1 MKERFLDVIKWGLI
15 LVIAGVVFYKI
26 FALTYPNMYPKFEF
40 FEGNK
45 ELQWY
50 RCNKISGEIEQWQS
64 PEINME
70 YGEWESLGPLAEEER
85 LKRLKAE
92 RERKAIDLMET
103 FWGRGRPISELEKSY
118 KDDLLEENLKQVRLE
133 ETLLMM
139 DRVDAELADRRKE
152 AKKSG
157 PIQRESQ

>member
-1 MKERFLDVIKWGLI
+1 
-15 LVIAGVVFYKI
+15 
-26 FALTYPNMYPKFEF
+26 
-40 FEGNK
+40 
-45 ELQWY
+45 
-50 RCNKISGEIEQWQS
+50 
-64 PEINME
+64 ME

-103 FWGRGRPISELEKSY
+103 FWGRGRPISELEKNY
-118 KDDLLEENLKQVRLE
+118 KDDLLEEDLKQVRLE

-152 AKKSG
+152 VKKSG

>member
-1 MKERFLDVIKWGLI
+1 
-15 LVIAGVVFYKI
+15 
-26 FALTYPNMYPKFEF
+26 
-40 FEGNK
+40 
-45 ELQWY
+45 
-50 RCNKISGEIEQWQS
+50 
-64 PEINME
+64 ME
-70 YGEWESLGPLAEEER
+70 YGEWESLGPLTEEER

-103 FWGRGRPISELEKSY
+103 FWGRGRPISELEKNY
-118 KDDLLEENLKQVRLE
+118 RDDLLEEDLKQVRLE

-152 AKKSG
+152 VKKSG

>member
-1 MKERFLDVIKWGLI
+1 M
-15 LVIAGVVFYKI
+15 IAGFVFYEI
-26 FALTYPNMYPKFEF
+26 FALTYSNIYPKFEF
-40 FEGNK
+40 FKGNE

-50 RCNKISGEIEQWQS
+50 RCNKITGEIEQWQS
-64 PEINME
+64 PEIDME
-70 YGEWESLGPLAEEER
+70 YGEWESLAPLAEEER

-92 RERKAIDLMET
+92 RERKAIDLMDT
-103 FWGRGRPISELEKSY
+103 FWGRGRPISELEKNY
-118 KDDLLEENLKQVRLE
+118 RDNLLEEDLKQVRLE

-157 PIQRESQ
+157 PIQKMGQ

>member
-15 LVIAGVVFYKI
+15 LVIAGVVFYKT
-26 FALTYPNMYPKFEF
+26 FALTYPYMHPKFEF
-40 FEGNK
+40 FKGNE

-50 RCNKISGEIEQWQS
+50 RCNKITGDIEQWQS

-92 RERKAIDLMET
+92 REQKAIDLMDT
-103 FWGRGRPISELEKSY
+103 FWGRGRPISELEKNY
-118 KDDLLEENLKQVRLE
+118 RDDLLEEDLKRVRLE

-139 DRVDAELADRRKE
+139 DRVDAELANKRKE

-157 PIQRESQ
+157 PIQKEGQ